1 MDGGD
6 GAAWLGATIAVEA
19 TMLDDVDNVEGAA
32 GAAELAGDVLNTD
45 VRMGTVLEA
54 LALGACGLFGEA
66 ERVNKFLALS
76 FHESR

>member
-6 GAAWLGATIAVEA
+6 GAAWLGATIAVEV
-19 TMLDDVDNVEGAA
+19 TMLDDAGDVEGAG
-32 GAAELAGDVLNTD
+32 GAAELAGEVINAG
-45 VRMGTVLEA
+45 VRIGSVLEA

-66 ERVNKFLALS
+66 ERPNKFLALS